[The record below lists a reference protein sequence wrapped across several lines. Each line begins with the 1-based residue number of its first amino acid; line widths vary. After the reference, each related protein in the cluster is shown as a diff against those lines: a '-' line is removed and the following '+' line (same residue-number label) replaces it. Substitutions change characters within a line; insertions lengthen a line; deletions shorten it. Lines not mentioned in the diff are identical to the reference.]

1 MYHKFFKYSMC
12 NISGQFQDLQQLSTR
27 QH

>member
-1 MYHKFFKYSMC
+1 MC